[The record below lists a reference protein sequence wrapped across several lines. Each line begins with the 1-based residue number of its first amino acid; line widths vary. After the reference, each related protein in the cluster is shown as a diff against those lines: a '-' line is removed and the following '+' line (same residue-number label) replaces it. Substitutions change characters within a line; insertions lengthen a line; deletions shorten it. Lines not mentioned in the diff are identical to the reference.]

1 MPDEVGLAS
10 ASDMDETPETVRH
23 PPGDTVEPQGSQLA
37 PEFSRQRQA
46 GAGFESQQE
55 EEDDDN
61 GSQWLTFHHL
71 TKLTIDYCTIFTI
84 DSLTHVQPQLR
95 IYHLGVSLRS
105 FFQTSEV
112 TSSTKPIF

>member
-1 MPDEVGLAS
+1 MLAS

-23 PPGDTVEPQGSQLA
+23 PSGDTGEPQGSQRA

-55 EEDDDN
+55 EEEEDDDDN

-95 IYHLGVSLRS
+95 IYHPGVSLRS
-105 FFQTSEV
+105 FLQLLRLH
-112 TSSTKPIF
+112 PPQNLIF